1 MAYKIA
7 LVGASP
13 AEETEF
19 RGLLATAA
27 QRLRQSW
34 EVSNERDAD
43 LVVVDVDSVFGHMA
57 WLKANGAGKRTAAFT
72 ERDSAR
78 ESDLLLGRPLS
89 LEGLVKLLLMYNLP
103 SGAAPPAAAVAAAA
117 PVAAAPAADAG
128 YASEFSPGESR
139 PQRPPPR
146 AEAPAVEAPRPPPPR
161 PAPPPVAAPAPPPP
175 APVAA
180 PREQSLADFITQ
192 SPLPGP
198 AKLVTEGAPDLIV
211 DPGSQSWYSSATGLR
226 ALAPHCA
233 RALTNADWQL
243 LNAAEFAAAKGSTAA
258 QPYSRLLWFYTLNR
272 SQGELLPGLDRIAR
286 FKLARYPQSERE
298 FAKHFRIGTF
308 MMKDYA
314 SLEDIAEA
322 SGAALNDV
330 IDYVNAYTA
339 VGYVE
344 NDRSRYD
351 ANDARGR
358 PRNPFAR

>member
-19 RGLLATAA
+19 RGLLSTAA

-57 WLKANGAGKRTAAFT
+57 WLKASGAGKRTAAFT

-103 SGAAPPAAAVAAAA
+103 SGAAPSAVAAAA
-117 PVAAAPAADAG
+117 AAPLAATDSG
-128 YASEFSPGESR
+128 YASEYSPGEAR
-139 PQRPPPR
+139 VQRAPPPR
-146 AEAPAVEAPRPPPPR
+146 AEAPAVEAPRPPPPPR
-161 PAPPPVAAPAPPPP
+161 PAPPVV
-175 APVAA
+175 APVAPVPVPVA
-180 PREQSLADFITQ
+180 VPRELSLADFLTT

-198 AKLVTEGAPDLIV
+198 ARLVTEGAPDIIL

-233 RALTNADWQL
+233 RTLTTADWQL
-243 LNAAEFAAAKGSTAA
+243 LNAAEFAAAKGGAAA

-286 FKLARYPQSERE
+286 YKLARYPQSERE

-314 SLEDIAEA
+314 SLEEIAEA

-344 NDRSRYD
+344 NDRSRYE
-351 ANDARGR
+351 ATDARGR